1 MSLTGAMAK
10 TKIAHIITK
19 LELGGAQKTTLSLL
33 RHLDENDYEIH
44 LITSPWGLLTE
55 EAFCIQGLR
64 AFLVPALTS
73 ELNPLKDIISFLQ
86 ILRYLRRRN
95 ISIVHT
101 HSSKAGIIGRWAGRF
116 AGVRFIFHTVHGWP
130 FHIETNILARFFY
143 TLLEK
148 ITSWITTRLIMVSDT
163 DLKAGL
169 KYVNK
174 NRAKYVRISY
184 GIESREFFNTNHIKK
199 SKDTRLVSSLNIRED
214 ACVVGVICC
223 FKPQKAPLD
232 FVKVAKAV
240 IDKGADVQFL
250 SIGDGI
256 LRPAAEKMSLELGLN
271 GNIKFLGWRKDI
283 PALLSV
289 VDILLLTSRWEGMP
303 VVFFEAL
310 ASGVPIIATDV
321 GGASEVVKDGI
332 NGFLEKTGACEKL
345 AEDVLSLA
353 GNPEKRQT
361 FSKVSREN
369 FRDEFDIAYMTTRIE
384 NVYEQSI
391 KR

>member
-1 MSLTGAMAK
+1 MAK

-19 LELGGAQKTTLSLL
+19 LELGGAQKTTLLL
-33 RHLDENDYEIH
+33 LKYINKQDYEAH
-44 LITSPWGLLTE
+44 LITSSGSLLIND
-55 EAFCIQGLR
+55 ALSMPDIR
-64 AFLVPALTS
+64 VFLEPALIG
-73 ELNPLKDIISFLQ
+73 EINPFKDIISFWR
-86 ILRYLRRRN
+86 ILKYLKREK
-95 ISIVHT
+95 ISLIHT

-130 FHIETNILARFFY
+130 FHIETNILVRFFY
-143 TLLEK
+143 ILLEK

-169 KYVNK
+169 KHVNK

-184 GIESREFFNTNHIKK
+184 GIESREFFNTYHIKK
-199 SKDTRLVSSLNIRED
+199 NKDTRLVSSLNIRED

-256 LRPAAEKMSLELGLN
+256 LKPAAEKMSLELGLN

-303 VVFFEAL
+303 VVFFEAM
-310 ASGVPIIATDV
+310 ASGVPIVATDV

-332 NGFLEKTGACEKL
+332 SGFLEKTGACEKL
-345 AEDVLSLA
+345 AEDVLLLA

-361 FSKVSREN
+361 FSKGAREN

-391 KR
+391 KK